1 MAGEKRPRTLVLLS
15 MGYDSLSTWHQL
27 GRPPAVHF
35 DVGSCYTRPER
46 ARYEK
51 LRASFPQL
59 LPVQDL
65 SWLGANEESD
75 AWVPLR
81 NLLMTVHA
89 AALGFNDIVMS
100 APADWASD
108 KRLMFTLTTTLAM
121 RVAQPGVGY
130 RVRRPFSHWTKA
142 KLIAATPAALLE
154 EFAYSCYEG
163 ASLPCGRCSACGRAT
178 IAHLAAGR
186 EPPTPPPPGLSFRE
200 FTDLRRGS
208 VNGSRASQV
217 ARMHA
222 GEWLYVP
229 LRGWEL
235 LRAWNAY
242 RKRQDSRWR

>member
-1 MAGEKRPRTLVLLS
+1 

-27 GRPPAVHF
+27 GRPSAVHF
-35 DVGSCYTRPER
+35 DVGSRYTLPER
-46 ARYEK
+46 TRYEK

-65 SWLGANEESD
+65 HWLGSNEQGD

-89 AALGFNDIVMS
+89 AALGFDDIVMS

-130 RVRRPFSHWTKA
+130 RVRRPFSHWTKSR
-142 KLIAATPAALLE
+142 LIAATPPGLLE

-163 ASLPCGRCSACGRAT
+163 DDPPCGRCTACGRAT

-186 EPPTPPPPGLSFRE
+186 EPPTKPPSGLSFRE
-200 FTDLRRGS
+200 LMDLRRPRSGE
-208 VNGSRASQV
+208 SRLSETV
-217 ARMHA
+217 RMHPGA
-222 GEWLYVP
+222 LLYLP
-229 LRGWEL
+229 
-235 LRAWNAY
+235 LRAWELARAWKAY
-242 RKRQDSRWR
+242 RAS

>member
-1 MAGEKRPRTLVLLS
+1 MAGEKQPKTVVLLS

-27 GRPPAVHF
+27 GRPSAVHF
-35 DVGSCYTRPER
+35 DVGSSYTRAER
-46 ARYEK
+46 TRYEK
-51 LRASFPQL
+51 LRTSFPQL

-65 SWLGANEESD
+65 SWLGAKEERD

-89 AALGFNDIVMS
+89 AALGFDDIVMS
-100 APADWASD
+100 APADWGSD

-142 KLIAATPAALLE
+142 KLIAATPPELLE

-163 ASLPCGRCSACGRAT
+163 TDIPCGRCAACGRAI
-178 IAHLAAGR
+178 IAHLAADR
-186 EPPTPPPPGLSFRE
+186 EPPTKPPPGLSFRE
-200 FTDLRRGS
+200 FTDLRRGP
-208 VNGSRASQV
+208 VNGSRASEI
-217 ARMHA
+217 ARMHP
-222 GEWLYVP
+222 GELLYLP

-235 LRAWNAY
+235 LSAWNVY
-242 RKRQDSRWR
+242 RKHRP

>member
-1 MAGEKRPRTLVLLS
+1 MVGASRPKTVVLLS

-27 GRPPAVHF
+27 GRPSAVHF
-35 DVGSCYTRPER
+35 DVGSRYTLPEK

-51 LRASFPQL
+51 LRASFAQL

-65 SWLGANEESD
+65 RWLGSKEQND

-81 NLLMTVHA
+81 NLLMTVQA

-100 APADWASD
+100 APSDWAFD

-142 KLIAATPAALLE
+142 RLIAATPPALLR

-163 ASLPCGRCSACGRAT
+163 QDPPCGRCTACGRAI

-186 EPPTPPPPGLSFRE
+186 EPPTTPP
-200 FTDLRRGS
+200 
-208 VNGSRASQV
+208 
-217 ARMHA
+217 
-222 GEWLYVP
+222 
-229 LRGWEL
+229 
-235 LRAWNAY
+235 
-242 RKRQDSRWR
+242 

>member
-1 MAGEKRPRTLVLLS
+1 MLDATRSKTVVLLS

-27 GRPPAVHF
+27 GRPAAVHF
-35 DVGSCYTRPER
+35 DIGSRYTRAER
-46 ARYEK
+46 SRYEK
-51 LRASFPQL
+51 LKASNPQL

-65 SWLGANEESD
+65 SWLGSKEESD

-100 APADWASD
+100 APADWAAD

-121 RVAQPGVGY
+121 RVAQPGRGY

-142 KLIAATPAALLE
+142 RLIAATPAALLD

-163 ASLPCGRCSACGRAT
+163 DEIPCGRCSACGRAV
-178 IAHLAAGR
+178 IAHLAALR
-186 EPPTPPPPGLSFRE
+186 EPPTPPPADLSFRE
-200 FTDLRRGS
+200 FVDLRRGS
-208 VNGSRASQV
+208 ANGSRVGEV
-217 ARMHA
+217 ARMRP
-222 GEWLYVP
+222 GELAYLP

-235 LRAWNAY
+235 VRAWNAY
-242 RKRQDSRWR
+242 RRS